1 MNKVIRFST
10 LWLLLSVIS
19 GVSAEEP
26 ELNPEQAGSQM
37 LRQGNVFIPESSQ
50 RLAADC
56 GLRAHTSHVILAP
69 DAVGTLPSAAGSSL
83 PWGENPT
90 SIRAVYDLPSTGG
103 AGVIA
108 IVDAYDDPHAAQ
120 DLAVFSNMFG
130 LPTCGTTN
138 GCFRKV
144 YAKGVVPAV
153 NCGWAQETSLDIEWA
168 HAMAPN
174 AKIVLVE
181 AASNSSTDLMQAV
194 SVASSIVSPSGTGF
208 GEVSMSWRMQEFPSE
223 VSYDSYFQQRGVVYV
238 ASSGDVGGQRQ
249 YPAVSPRVVAAGGT
263 TIHRNA
269 SGTFTGETAWSGSGG
284 GPSAYE
290 ARPHYQDFLVAKVGS
305 RRGAPDIGF
314 DADPNSGVAVYDTT
328 PCQGLS
334 GWLVFGG
341 TSVAAPA
348 LAGVF
353 NLAGHFYASSNIEQS
368 TFYSNVGTANLRDII
383 VGTAGAFSAGPGWD
397 FVTGVGSVKG
407 VAGK

>member
-1 MNKVIRFST
+1 MNKVVRFFA
-10 LWLLLSVIS
+10 LWLLLSVVS

-26 ELNPEQAGSQM
+26 EQNSEQAGAQM
-37 LRQGNVFIPESSQ
+37 LRKGNVLIPESSQ
-50 RLAADC
+50 RRAADY
-56 GLRAHTSHVILAP
+56 GRRAHTNHVILAP
-69 DAVGTLPSAAGSSL
+69 DAVGTLPSTAGSAL
-83 PWGENPT
+83 PWGENPA
-90 SIRAVYDLPSTGG
+90 SIRAVYNLPSTGG

-108 IVDAYDDPHAAQ
+108 LVDAYDDPHAEQ
-120 DLAVFSNMFG
+120 DLAVFSHMFG
-130 LPTCGTTN
+130 LPACAAAT

-144 YAKGVVPAV
+144 YARGIAPAV

-208 GEVSMSWRMQEFPSE
+208 GEVSMSWGMEEWPGE
-223 VSYDSYFQQRGVVYV
+223 VSLDGYFQQRGVVYV

-249 YPAVSPRVVAAGGT
+249 YPAVSHEVVAAGGT

-269 SGTFTGETAWSGSGG
+269 SGAFTGETAWSGSGG
-284 GPSAYE
+284 GPSSYE
-290 ARPHYQDFLVAKVGS
+290 ARPAYQSSIVTKVGS
-305 RRGAPDIGF
+305 RRGTPDISF
-314 DADPNSGVAVYDTT
+314 DADPNSGVAVYDST
-328 PCQGLS
+328 PCQSLS

-341 TSVAAPA
+341 TSVSAPSI
-348 LAGVF
+348 AGVF
-353 NLAGHFYASSNIEQS
+353 NLAGHFYASTNIEQS
-368 TFYSNVGTANLRDII
+368 TVYSNLGTANFRDIT
-383 VGTAGAFSAGPGWD
+383 VGTAGAYSAGPGWD
-397 FVTGVGSVKG
+397 FVTGVGTVKG

>member
-1 MNKVIRFST
+1 VNKLVRFST
-10 LWLLLSVIS
+10 LLLLLSVVP
-19 GVSAEEP
+19 GVGAEEA
-26 ELNPEQAGSQM
+26 ELNPEQPGAQM
-37 LRQGNVFIPESSQ
+37 LRKGNVLIPESSQ
-50 RLAADC
+50 KRAADY
-56 GLRAHTSHVILAP
+56 GRRAHTSHVILAP
-69 DAVGTLPSAAGSSL
+69 DAVGTLPSAAGSPL
-83 PWGENPT
+83 PWGENPM
-90 SIRAVYDLPSTGG
+90 SIRSVYNLPSTGG

-120 DLAVFSNMFG
+120 DLTTFSEMFG
-130 LPTCGTTN
+130 LPPCTVTS

-144 YAKGVVPAV
+144 YARGIAPAV
-153 NCGWAQETSLDIEWA
+153 NCGWAQEISLDIEWS

-194 SVASSIVSPSGTGF
+194 SVASAIVSPSGTGF
-208 GEVSMSWRMQEFPSE
+208 GEVSMSWGMEEWPGE
-223 VSYDSYFQQRGVVYV
+223 VSLDGYFQQRGVVYV

-249 YPAVSPRVVAAGGT
+249 YPAVSHEVVAAGGT

-269 SGTFTGETAWSGSGG
+269 SGAFTGETAWSGSGG
-284 GPSAYE
+284 GPSSYE
-290 ARPHYQDFLVAKVGS
+290 ARPAYQSSIVTKVGS
-305 RRGAPDIGF
+305 RRGTPDISF
-314 DADPNSGVAVYDTT
+314 DADPNSGVAVYDST

-341 TSVAAPA
+341 TSVSAPSI
-348 LAGVF
+348 AGVF

-368 TFYSNVGTANLRDII
+368 TVYSNLGTANFRDITA
-383 VGTAGAFSAGPGWD
+383 GTAGAYSAGPGWD

>member
-37 LRQGNVFIPESSQ
+37 LRQGNVLIPESSQ
-50 RLAADC
+50 RLAADY
-56 GLRAHTSHVILAP
+56 GLRVHTSHVILAP

-130 LPTCGTTN
+130 LPTCGTAN

-208 GEVSMSWRMQEFPSE
+208 GEVSMSWGMQEFPSE

-269 SGTFTGETAWSGSGG
+269 SGTFTGELLGAAVGVGRAPMKHALTIRTSSS
-284 GPSAYE
+284 PRSA
-290 ARPHYQDFLVAKVGS
+290 R
-305 RRGAPDIGF
+305 
-314 DADPNSGVAVYDTT
+314 
-328 PCQGLS
+328 
-334 GWLVFGG
+334 
-341 TSVAAPA
+341 VAALRTSALTPILILAWRSTIAHRARASPGGWCLAARVSQHPLWPGSSTLPA
-348 LAGVF
+348 TSTRA
-353 NLAGHFYASSNIEQS
+353 ATSSSQLS
-368 TFYSNVGTANLRDII
+368 TATWGRQTFATS
-383 VGTAGAFSAGPGWD
+383 S
-397 FVTGVGSVKG
+397 
-407 VAGK
+407 

>member
-1 MNKVIRFST
+1 MKRVIRFCVLCLS
-10 LWLLLSVIS
+10 LSVVC
-19 GVSAEEP
+19 GVSAQEP

-37 LRQGNVFIPESSQ
+37 LRKGNVLIPESSQ
-50 RLAADC
+50 RHPADY
-56 GLRAHTSHVILAP
+56 GRRAHTNHVILAP
-69 DAVGTLPSAAGSSL
+69 DAVGTLPSATGSSL
-83 PWGENPT
+83 PWGENPA
-90 SIRAVYDLPSTGG
+90 SLRAVYNLPSTGG

-108 IVDAYDDPHAAQ
+108 IVDAYDDPHAEQ
-120 DLAVFSNMFG
+120 DLAVFSQMFH
-130 LPTCGTTN
+130 LPACAAAN

-144 YAKGVVPAV
+144 YASGIAPAA

-168 HAMAPN
+168 HGMAPN
-174 AKIVLVE
+174 SKIVLVE

-194 SVASSIVSPSGTGF
+194 NVASSIVSPSGTGF
-208 GEVSMSWRMQEFPSE
+208 GEVSISWGMQEFPSE
-223 VSYDSYFQQRGVVYV
+223 VNLDSYFQRRGIVYV
-238 ASSGDVGGQRQ
+238 ASSGDVGGERQ
-249 YPAVSPRVVAAGGT
+249 YPAVSPQVVAAGGT

-290 ARPHYQDFLVAKVGS
+290 ARPHYQDALVTKVGS
-305 RRGAPDIGF
+305 RRGAPDISF
-314 DADPNSGVAVYDTT
+314 DADPNSGVAVYDST

-341 TSVAAPA
+341 TSVSAPA

-353 NLAGHFYASSNIEQS
+353 NLAGHFYASSNLEQS
-368 TFYSNVGTANLRDII
+368 TLYSNLGTANFRDII
-383 VGTAGAFSAGPGWD
+383 IGTAGPFSAGPGWD